1 MKNGQKS
8 SLYGEV
14 SPYSE
19 EIPYSERFSQ
29 IHYREYPLY
38 KEIFEN
44 YCICK
49 FFTVQGWGVSVV
61 FIKSTMKTWLS
72 SSLGF
77 YASQVNALANALSA
91 WSAEHLRLD
100 QNFSTCS
107 YKKNKLVKK
116 PFNDK

>member
-1 MKNGQKS
+1 M
-8 SLYGEV
+8 
-14 SPYSE
+14 
-19 EIPYSERFSQ
+19 
-29 IHYREYPLY
+29 
-38 KEIFEN
+38 
-44 YCICK
+44 
-49 FFTVQGWGVSVV
+49 V

-100 QNFSTCS
+100 KNFSTCS

-116 PFNDK
+116 NLLMISRMVHIRNVFVLILIKR